1 MLYSKN
7 GGDEGLS
14 EKLPLSVAKYW
25 LSKAVTDA
33 NFAQLI
39 PELCK
44 SELEPEEL
52 AEYIIK
58 KAKELDRI
66 LDEAQVVEKVNT

>member
-1 MLYSKN
+1 M
-7 GGDEGLS
+7 S
-14 EKLPLSVAKYW
+14 EKLSLSVAKYW

-39 PELCK
+39 LELCK

-52 AEYIIK
+52 AEYLIK

-66 LDEAQVVEKVNT
+66 LDEAQVVEKVKT